1 MVTSAVPSKKVLM
14 IRRIVTYVLGLFFIA
29 LGVSLSVKS
38 NLGITPVNSVPY
50 IISLLSGLDQGL
62 MTAIAYTFFVLFQ
75 IALLRKEF
83 QPRSFLQVL
92 IAILFGYFLS
102 LCNRLLFF
110 PSPEIYPLRLGMMVL
125 SVVVISLGI
134 LLYLVPVLIPQ
145 PAEGL
150 CLAIE
155 KKSGWKY
162 HNIKIGFD
170 CSMVALAA
178 LICFLASGRVYGIRE
193 GTLIA
198 MIGVGMVL
206 GVFLKLF
213 KPKLYEFCFGSA
225 DSETGPAEPA
235 DGDLRTPPE

>member
-1 MVTSAVPSKKVLM
+1 VIPAVSAVPSKKVLL
-14 IRRIVTYVLGLFFIA
+14 IRRIIVYVLGLFFIA

-50 IISLLSGLDQGL
+50 IISLLTGLDQGL
-62 MTAIAYTFFVLFQ
+62 MTAIAYSFFVLFQ
-75 IALLRKEF
+75 IGLLRKEF
-83 QPRSFLQVL
+83 HPRSFLQVL
-92 IAILFGYFLS
+92 IAMLFGYFLS
-102 LCNRLLFF
+102 FCNRLLFF
-110 PSPEIYPLRLGMMVL
+110 PSPEIYLLRLGMMVL

-134 LLYLVPVLIPQ
+134 LLYLAPVLIPQ

-162 HNIKIGFD
+162 HHIKTGFD
-170 CSMVALAA
+170 FSMVALAA
-178 LICFLASGRVYGIRE
+178 LICFLVTGRVYGIRE

-206 GVFLKLF
+206 GVFLKRF
-213 KPKLYEFCFGSA
+213 KTRLDEFCFGPA
-225 DSETGPAEPA
+225 YSETGPAA
-235 DGDLRTPPE
+235 GDLRTPPE